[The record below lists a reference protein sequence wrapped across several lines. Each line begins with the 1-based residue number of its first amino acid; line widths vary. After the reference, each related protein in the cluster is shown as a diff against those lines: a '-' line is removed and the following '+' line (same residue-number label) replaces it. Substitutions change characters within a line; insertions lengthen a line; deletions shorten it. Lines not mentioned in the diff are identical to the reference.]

1 MSEKKWSKN
10 DAKVFVLRNL
20 YDRVVITEMGQAVG
34 ETRLEKEI

>member
-20 YDRVVITEMGQAVG
+20 YDRVITEMGQAVG